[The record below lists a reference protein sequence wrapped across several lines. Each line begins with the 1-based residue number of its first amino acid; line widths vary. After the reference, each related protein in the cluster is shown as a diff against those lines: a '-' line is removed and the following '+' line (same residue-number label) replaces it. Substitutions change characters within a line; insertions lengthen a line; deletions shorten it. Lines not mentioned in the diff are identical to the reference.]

1 MFNESWFSFSFS
13 LFFFFFGQI
22 IVRLFLE
29 VRQVLQAELGVSP
42 ITSDDGRETVY
53 PVTAPVLDPGLSHS
67 FVVISRLGTA
77 TKQMPCFT

>member
-1 MFNESWFSFSFS
+1 MNHGFPFRFP
-13 LFFFFFGQI
+13 FFLGGQI

-77 TKQMPCFT
+77 TKQMPCFS

>member
-1 MFNESWFSFSFS
+1 MVF
-13 LFFFFFGQI
+13 LFVFPFFWGGQI

-77 TKQMPCFT
+77 TKQMPCFS